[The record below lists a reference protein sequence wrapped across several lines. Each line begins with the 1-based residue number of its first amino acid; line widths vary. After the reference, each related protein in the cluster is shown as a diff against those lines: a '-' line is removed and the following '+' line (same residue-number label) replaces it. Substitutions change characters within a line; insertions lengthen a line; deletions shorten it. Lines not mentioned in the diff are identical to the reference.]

1 MNFEKGIKE
10 AKNAATL
17 LRLLIMLDGGLH
29 GGRFCPGSTNQ
40 TLTVCR
46 VQAGSR

>member
-17 LRLLIMLDGGLH
+17 LRLLIMLDADCTAAFVLAPLI
-29 GGRFCPGSTNQ
+29 RP
-40 TLTVCR
+40 
-46 VQAGSR
+46 

>member
-1 MNFEKGIKE
+1 MNFEKEIKE

-17 LRLLIMLDGGLH
+17 LRLLIMLDGGLY
-29 GGRFCPGSTNQ
+29 GRFCPGSTNQ